1 MAFYF
6 CGRYI
11 NIDADEREVK
21 HDMFTTVPHF
31 WGSSDRYGYEWKNH
45 LEDFF
50 SYFSLTSEQKYQHGQ
65 LRLVGEAYRWLED
78 SHIDYRC

>member
-11 NIDADEREVK
+11 NIDGDEKEVER
-21 HDMFTTVPHF
+21 DMFTIVMHF
-31 WGSSDRYGYEWKNH
+31 WSSSDRYGYEEWENH

-50 SYFSLTSEQKYQHGQ
+50 SYFSLTSEQKYQHAQ
-65 LRLVGEAYRWLED
+65 MRLLREAYE
-78 SHIDYRC
+78 